1 MAVFLRLGTKF
12 NLLGKNQLQI
22 HSSCKNIHMEGVIVE
37 EKLAVWVYEQSL
49 AKQNYSDY
57 EKARIIYGWTVLFY
71 NLLKVTII
79 PLLLVY

>member
-12 NLLGKNQLQI
+12 NLLGKNHLQI
-22 HSSCKNIHMEGVIVE
+22 QSSCKNIHMEGVIVE
-37 EKLAVWVYEQSL
+37 EKLAVWVYEQRL

>member
-1 MAVFLRLGTKF
+1 MAFFLRLGMNF

-22 HSSCKNIHMEGVIVE
+22 HSSCKNIHMEVVIVE